1 MSAVQEYLPMSEIV
15 YDELFAQVV
24 KAQKNP
30 VHEARRQRLL
40 RAMLDDAPNVRS
52 EVEQKGVDKGLEKGL
67 APLVHQFE
75 RKLRRTLTAQDR
87 QTLVKRIDLVG
98 PERVGDVVLEL
109 TSEQLAA
116 WLENADAS

>member
-1 MSAVQEYLPMSEIV
+1 MSAVLERLPMSEVV

-52 EVEQKGVDKGLEKGL
+52 EVEQKGLEKGL